1 MKNFKI
7 VLTLLFSLFL
17 FLPLKSYGATACGG
31 ANQRACC
38 VTERIPS
45 CNSGMHEV
53 LGCSGNCTCGGANP
67 FGLAKS
73 LGRCVPNPVISP
85 CGGPG
90 QRACCVTERVPSCNA
105 GSIEIPGC
113 TTGNCVCGGAN
124 PGYALKSIGH
134 CVSVTAP
141 APQPV
146 SACGGAGQR
155 ACCVGE
161 RVPSCN
167 PGFIEVPGCTTG
179 NCTCGGPNPLGVL
192 KSIGRC
198 VSVTA
203 PASQPVSACGGVGQR
218 ACCVGERVPSC
229 NPGFIEVPGCTTG
242 NCTCGGPNPLGVL
255 KSIGHCEGGCQPA
268 KQTLSIIEG
277 RKAQL
282 EAELARLN
290 NEVNKARQNVNQYC
304 GQTGIQG
311 GGQTSIQGGG
321 TAVAPH
327 LQQRTLPQMQR
338 QIQLQQKKF

>member
-1 MKNFKI
+1 MKNFKM

-17 FLPLKSYGATACGG
+17 FLPFKSYGATACGG

-90 QRACCVTERVPSCNA
+90 QRACCVTERVPSCNS

-146 SACGGAGQR
+146 TACGGSGQR

-203 PASQPVSACGGVGQR
+203 PASQPISACGGAGQR

-304 GQTGIQG
+304 GQASIQG
-311 GGQTSIQGGG
+311 GGQTSGV
-321 TAVAPH
+321 AVAPH